1 MAKNELPK
9 NMTEYRNIMLNLHMD
24 ALKGLVRPA
33 DLKEHA
39 NMYGKAVASAKVQLE
54 HKVFLKDRT
63 EVEFLKDE

>member
-9 NMTEYRNIMLNLHMD
+9 NMTEYRNMMMNLHMD

-39 NMYGKAVASAKVQLE
+39 NMFGKSVASSKVQLE
-54 HKVFLKDRT
+54 QSVYLKDGKG
-63 EVEFLKDE
+63 VNFLKDE

>member
-9 NMTEYRNIMLNLHMD
+9 NMTEYRNMMLKLHMD

-39 NMYGKAVASAKVQLE
+39 NMYGKHVASSKVQLE
-54 HKVFLKDRT
+54 QKVFLKDRT